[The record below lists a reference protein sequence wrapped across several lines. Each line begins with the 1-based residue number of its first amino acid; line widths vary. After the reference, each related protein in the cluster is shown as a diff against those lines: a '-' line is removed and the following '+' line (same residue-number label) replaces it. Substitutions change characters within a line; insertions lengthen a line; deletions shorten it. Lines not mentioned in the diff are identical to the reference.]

1 MDWLTILEIAG
12 VAAAVAVIVLVFS
25 LLGLIS
31 RLKQTLGQVDKTL
44 QDVSTIVSDL
54 DVELK
59 PVISSAQESL
69 DRLAAL
75 SKKSERLVEE
85 VGALPPTVK
94 ELALTFKDILRD
106 LSGDLKETLVKGQN
120 LIEEAQKRL
129 SGEVPE
135 LLQEVD
141 RLAEEL
147 NAIVADVHQK
157 LAKTD
162 ELFKTVEEAGR
173 ASKLVARIISK
184 NIAEAAVEVA
194 AVATGLRTTLKVLR
208 EKLTL
213 GGDRN
218 V

>member
-31 RLKQTLGQVDKTL
+31 RLKQTLGQVDKTV

-94 ELALTFKDILRD
+94 ELALTFKDILHD